1 MARPLMQRRI
11 EQLEELF
18 RTNGKDEKVLEQLE
32 YELNFRQV
40 PRARALLLRVQAV
53 LAQRSAQVASTA
65 ATNAPTQ
72 GDLLAHN
79 AQIGLPVRAPT
90 EWKPHVPVF
99 TPPPIRSLSPPP
111 TTPTTEPLS
120 PSMSVA
126 EAYKVLGVPPSASW
140 DVIELARRRIVQ
152 QAHLQRLASIAADKR
167 AAAQAEARR
176 ANEACS
182 AIRQAR
188 AE

>member
-18 RTNGKDEKVLEQLE
+18 RTTGKDEKALQQLE
-32 YELNFRQV
+32 HELGFRQA

-53 LAQRSAQVASTA
+53 LAQKSAQVAPTA

-72 GDLLAHN
+72 GDLLAQN
-79 AQIGLPVRAPT
+79 GQIDLPVPAPT
-90 EWKPHVPVF
+90 EWKPRVPVF
-99 TPPPIRSLSPPP
+99 TPPPIRSLPPPP

-120 PSMSVA
+120 PSMSAA
-126 EAYKVLGVPPSASW
+126 EAYKVLGVPPSATW
-140 DVIELARRRIVQ
+140 DVIELARRHIVQ
-152 QAHLQRLASIAADKR
+152 LAHPQRLASIAADKR

-176 ANEACS
+176 ANEACA

>member
-18 RTNGKDEKVLEQLE
+18 RANGKDEKVLQQLE

-40 PRARALLLRVQAV
+40 PRARALLLRVQAER
-53 LAQRSAQVASTA
+53 AHGSTPAASA
-65 ATNAPTQ
+65 ATAKAPSQ
-72 GDLLAHN
+72 GDLLAQN
-79 AQIGLPVRAPT
+79 AQFDLPVPAPT

-99 TPPPIRSLSPPP
+99 TPPPIRSPSPPP
-111 TTPTTEPLS
+111 TSPTTEPLS
-120 PSMSVA
+120 SSMRVA

-140 DVIELARRRIVQ
+140 EVIELARRRIVQ
-152 QAHLQRLASIAADKR
+152 LAHPQRLASIAADKR

-176 ANEACS
+176 ANEACA